1 MLKPDVCIISDRH
14 IFAPRRNTN
23 ITSPLSEPYKF
34 LLHILKNNSAAENC
48 TDMRLGQVVNLSIFD
63 SIISEILGLRHST
76 VLILVF
82 DGVTL
87 KTTNTVTWQPFQR
100 RVPYVVRELKQLRRR
115 PQRQFQKTIGLM
127 IKTTALHVHH
137 SLSSLLWRPLL
148 DYDVKAPNSVW
159 HFMDDV
165 DIRRRIFL
173 PLFEP
178 E

>member
-14 IFAPRRNTN
+14 IFALRRSTN

-82 DGVTL
+82 DGVTSENHQYRNMTAVA
-87 KTTNTVTWQPFQR
+87 TTC
-100 RVPYVVRELKQLRRR
+100 YLRR
-115 PQRQFQKTIGLM
+115 
-127 IKTTALHVHH
+127 
-137 SLSSLLWRPLL
+137 
-148 DYDVKAPNSVW
+148 
-159 HFMDDV
+159 
-165 DIRRRIFL
+165 
-173 PLFEP
+173 
-178 E
+178 